1 MVFTSAIFIF
11 VFLPIT
17 LLLYYLTCTTR
28 KICFQ
33 NIVLLVASLV
43 FYSWGGVQ
51 YTFLLVASTV
61 VNYILGILIDGAINK
76 RKCLLIVG
84 VLFNVIVLGIFKYF
98 NFFVSVWEDI
108 IHIWNPNYSVGA
120 PIIPLPIGISFFTFQ
135 ILSYLIDVYRKNVK
149 VQKNVIYLGL
159 YIMLFPQLIAGPIV
173 RYIDVEREIKTRKFS
188 LDMVYE
194 GIIRFMIGFS
204 KKVIL
209 SNTTGSIADAIFA
222 QEAYINTAFS
232 WIGIIAY
239 ALQIYLDFSA
249 YSDMAIG
256 LGKMFGFHFLENFN
270 YPYISQSIQEF
281 WRRWHIS
288 LSSWFRDYV
297 YIPLG
302 GNRKGT
308 IKTYRNLIIVFLL
321 TGFWHGASWNFIIW
335 GAWYGVFLILERIGL
350 IKILEKLPRLV
361 RHVYALLIILIGW
374 VFFRAEDLGQAFAYL
389 KSMFLF
395 NFSEGRSWEIFEL
408 FNTQTLVYS
417 GIAIIACLPMAQLLN
432 KLDKHHIVRDVC
444 VLAAFVL
451 AIGYLIVSGYNPF
464 IYFRF

>member
-1 MVFTSAIFIF
+1 MVFTSVIFIF
-11 VFLPIT
+11 LFLPIT
-17 LLLYYLTCTTR
+17 LICYYFACLTH
-28 KICFQ
+28 KIWLQ
-33 NIVLLVASLV
+33 NVVLLAASLI
-43 FYSWGGVQ
+43 FYSWSGVQ
-51 YTFLLVASTV
+51 YTLLLLVSTV
-61 VNYILGILIDGAINK
+61 VNYIVGILIDNSADK
-76 RKCLLIVG
+76 RKLFLITG

-98 NFFVSVWEDI
+98 NFFVSVVEDI
-108 IHIWNPNYSVGA
+108 VHVWNPEYSAGM
-120 PIIPLPIGISFFTFQ
+120 PTIPLPIGISFFTFQ

-149 VQKNVIYLGL
+149 AQKNIVYLAL

-194 GIIRFMIGFS
+194 GIIRFMVGFA

-209 SNTTGSIADAIFA
+209 SNTNGSIADAIFS
-222 QEAYINTAFS
+222 QEIYTNTAFS

-256 LGKMFGFHFLENFN
+256 LGKMFGFHFLENFD

-302 GNRKGT
+302 GSRAGT
-308 IKTYRNLIIVFLL
+308 AKTYRNLIIVFLL
-321 TGFWHGASWNFIIW
+321 TGFWHGASWNFIVW
-335 GAWYGVFLILERIGL
+335 GAWYGIFLILERIGL
-350 IKILEKLPRLV
+350 KKILEKLPKLF
-361 RHVYALLIILIGW
+361 RHLYTLAVVLIGW
-374 VFFRAEDLGQAFAYL
+374 VFFRADNLKQAFAYL
-389 KSMFLF
+389 KSMFVF
-395 NFSEGRSWEIFEL
+395 NFIDGKNVELFEL
-408 FNTQTLVYS
+408 FNTQTLVYC
-417 GIAIIACLPMAQLLN
+417 GIAILACMPIGKILC
-432 KLDKHHIVRDVC
+432 KVDKHNLMRDVC
-444 VLAAFVL
+444 AFAVFVL
-451 AIGYLIVSGYNPF
+451 AIGYLVVSGYNPF